1 MQLTPNQKVA
11 IDKLT
16 GASKK
21 HLLAIYHRQN
31 GRAGGGQEYRGRGGP
46 GKTKRS
52 NARIQSMP
60 MAQSM
65 PRGVMPANANA
76 QSWSQTPA
84 SSNIIAPRGF
94 GYYDAFTNDA
104 YSAATHM
111 SIGPATPIVAN
122 TICNSG
128 LRTRDPI
135 TMDVTYPDGQMHSLE
150 AGMLLMV
157 VYPATCDTQAKLYS
171 CSNTD
176 PVRLGHEHEY
186 NSPNLQSAR
195 PDNAIATRCSFR
207 IRNWTQHVGTGGIV
221 RILRCTTGLS
231 LDCSSA
237 GRTTNGDLAV
247 LAEEVRNHARTRIY
261 SGEELCESHQKNLS
275 VVDQSRSTWFMNW
288 NSLHKVADTP
298 WAVGQGWPQGGTG
311 NPPTPQYTIGNFS
324 YQLHDPA
331 YTPIIILF
339 EPFTAAVNGQSI
351 GNSYE
356 VNIRSQ
362 YLAHY
367 AQGSM
372 LANMAICPKATP
384 DTLNKHKDKEEAQG
398 STMHNVGR
406 FLSNAASWAW
416 DHRSQIGAGV
426 AAGQRALGY
435 VPKAMPMLML

>member
-11 IDKLT
+11 VDKLT

-21 HLLAIYHRQN
+21 HLLAIYARQN
-31 GRAGGGQEYRGRGGP
+31 ARTGGGREYHAGKGP
-46 GKTKRS
+46 GRTRRS

-76 QSWSQTPA
+76 ATWSQTPA
-84 SSNIIAPRGF
+84 TSNIIAPRGF

-122 TICNSG
+122 TVCNNG
-128 LRTRDPI
+128 LKTQKSD
-135 TMDVTYPDGQMHSLE
+135 TMTVTYPDGASHDLE
-150 AGMLLMV
+150 SGMKLLV
-157 VYPATCDTQAKLYS
+157 VYPATCDTQAKLFS
-171 CSNTD
+171 CSNNSPTD
-176 PVRLGHEHEY
+176 LAHEQEY

-195 PDNAIATRCSFR
+195 PDNAIITRCSFR

-221 RILRCTTGLS
+221 RILRCTTGLA
-231 LDCSSA
+231 LDASTT
-237 GRTTNGDLAV
+237 GRTSNGDLAI

-275 VVDQSRSTWFMNW
+275 VVDQSRSTWFMDW
-288 NSLHKVADTP
+288 NSIHHVDDTP
-298 WAVGQGWPQGGTG
+298 WALGQNWPSGPGQG
-311 NPPTPQYTIGNFS
+311 IGNFS

-331 YTPIIILF
+331 YTPIIVLF
-339 EPFTAAVNGQSI
+339 EPFAAAVNGEKI
-351 GNSYE
+351 GNVYE

-372 LANMAICPKATP
+372 LANMAICPKASP
-384 DTLNKHKDKEEAQG
+384 DALNKHKDKEEAQG
-398 STMHNVGR
+398 STLHNVGR
-406 FLSNAASWAW
+406 FLSNAANWAW
-416 DHRSQIGAGV
+416 EHRSQIGAGV
-426 AAGQRALGY
+426 AAGQKALGY
-435 VPKAMPMLML
+435 VPKTMPMIML